1 MDPEKRARR
10 KNLRLIITEAIMVLT
25 VVITVTILA
34 LIVSGYWL
42 NSSFEVERQG
52 MLQISSV
59 PTDAI
64 VSVDGES
71 PWFQHTNTSKVL
83 TSGEHEIALTKN
95 GYDSWTKKIT
105 IREGLLYRLNYPRL
119 FLQNRFKENVF
130 DDGTSNFTTVSPNH
144 KLLLLAY
151 NTTNWDLIDLNNEK
165 IEAKT
170 LDIAKA
176 FGITTQKE
184 HKAELFDYK
193 ILSADWDAD
202 SNHILFKIQNND
214 GEISWVLFDVKNP
227 DNSLNITKE
236 FAADFTEVKIM
247 GGSSSELL
255 VVRNNNLHKINV
267 SNKHISAVIVP
278 NVQSFDHFGS
288 EIVFVASTSDLE
300 ESDEIPED
308 SEYYVG
314 LIESGNDKINPL
326 IPATKTTKILLSE
339 FYGEKYITAIEDQ
352 ALTLYKKEKMEKIF
366 SDNLAFVPAATKI
379 GHDGEFVFMNSDTE
393 VATLDMEAMLI
404 RAWELPSTNYG
415 WLDNNMV
422 YAVSDG
428 TLNVYDFDGLNHRQL
443 ANSVSDRFP
452 VVITEDKWL
461 YYFSDGRLIREWL
474 INR

>member
-10 KNLRLIITEAIMVLT
+10 KNLRLIVTEALMVLT
-25 VVITVTILA
+25 VVVTVTILA

-59 PTDAI
+59 PTDAT

-71 PWFQHTNTSKVL
+71 PWFQRTNTSKVL
-83 TSGEHEIALTKN
+83 TSGDHEIVLTKN
-95 GYDSWTKKIT
+95 GYDSWSKKIT
-105 IREGLLYRLNYPRL
+105 IKEGLLYRLNYPRL
-119 FLQNRFKENVF
+119 FLQNRFKESVF

-151 NTTNWDLIDLNNEK
+151 NTTNWDLIDLSSEK

-176 FGITTQKE
+176 FGITTKKE

-193 ILSADWDAD
+193 ILAADWDSD
-202 SNHILFKIQNND
+202 SNHILFKIQD
-214 GEISWVLFDVKNP
+214 DDDEINWVLFDVKNP

-236 FAADFTEVKIM
+236 FAADFTDVKIM
-247 GGSSSELL
+247 GNSSSELL
-255 VVRNNNLHKINV
+255 VVRNDNLHKINV
-267 SNKHISAVIVP
+267 ASKHISAVLVP
-278 NVQSFDHFGS
+278 DVQSFDHFGS
-288 EIVFVASTSDLE
+288 EIAFVASAANLE
-300 ESDEIPED
+300 ETDKIPED
-308 SEYYVG
+308 SEYYIG
-314 LIESGNDKINPL
+314 LIESGSDKISAL
-326 IPATKTTKILLSE
+326 APAQKSTKVLLSE
-339 FYGEKYITAIEDQ
+339 FYGEKYITTIEDQ
-352 ALTLYKKEKMEKIF
+352 SLNLYKKEKLEKIF
-366 SDNLAFVPAATKI
+366 SDTLAFVPEATKI
-379 GHDGEFVFMNSDTE
+379 GHDGEFVFMNSGTD
-393 VATLDMEAMLI
+393 VATLDMEAMLV
-404 RAWELPSTNYG
+404 RTWELPSANYG
-415 WLDNNMV
+415 WLDNNMI

-443 ANSVSDRFP
+443 ANSVSDHFP

-474 INR
+474 INK